1 MMSMNH
7 DRDIAELVEKFLD
20 GRTSNAEEQ
29 ELYTWF
35 RTHEVPE
42 EWLPLKDMFAW
53 YEEGMPEEKVAAK
66 PAQQRATIIPLRRWL
81 QIAGGCAAVVVVA
94 LLIFKNNDIEHGEHS
109 ETAHEES
116 KMAVVAPMDSDEDLM
131 RRADLIEQEAYELLA
146 WANTNSL

>member
-1 MMSMNH
+1 MNH
-7 DRDIAELVEKFLD
+7 DRYIADLVEKFLD
-20 GRTSNAEEQ
+20 GRTTNEEER

-35 RTHEVPE
+35 RTHEVPA
-42 EWLPLKDMFAW
+42 EWEPLKSMFAW
-53 YEEGMPEEKVAAK
+53 YEAGMPEEMVAAK